1 MNKYGILTSSIEDI
15 SELNNLINSAY
26 RGEYAKKGWTNETGI
41 IEGARINEIEVR
53 RMIDSSNG
61 TLLKFVNEENTI
73 IGCCYL
79 EIQGTELYL
88 GTLTV
93 SPDIQ
98 GQGIGKMMLKYAD
111 EYAKEQKYSAI
122 IITVVS
128 GRVELIDWYIRHGYQ
143 LTGKSKPFPAQMGF
157 GNPLKEIE
165 LIELKKGFNYN

>member
-1 MNKYGILTSSIEDI
+1 MNKHEILTASVEDV
-15 SELNNLINSAY
+15 SKLNNLINSAY
-26 RGEYAKKGWTNETGI
+26 RGEYAKKGWTNEIGI

-53 RMIDSSNG
+53 RMIESPNG
-61 TLLKFVNEENTI
+61 ILLKFVNEGNTI

-79 EIQGTELYL
+79 EIHGNELYL

-111 EYAKEQKYSAI
+111 EYAKAHNYTAI

-165 LIELKKGFNYN
+165 LIELKRDFNYN